1 MREEKAAAEAP
12 TWGAEASAAEGL
24 YEQAWG
30 QGRLKCRLFFKNILL
45 IYLCWLL
52 VAVCE
57 LLVAACGI

>member
-1 MREEKAAAEAP
+1 VREEKAAAQAP

-45 IYLCWLL
+45 IYLLAHSCSM
-52 VAVCE
+52 
-57 LLVAACGI
+57 